1 MPIEISGLAIDR
13 ALRARVT
20 GQLTQALRGVHGT
33 PVQVQVIFS
42 DENGPKGG
50 RDIRCA
56 LTIRMPRRRAMHVEH
71 LAETARLAFDTAMDG
86 LARRLVELVDRGR
99 ALRRR
104 PKKYFVAK
112 RLLAAEGT
120 P

>member
-20 GQLTQALRGVHGT
+20 AQLTQALRGVHGA
-33 PVQVQVIFS
+33 PVQAQVIFS

-56 LTIRMPRRRAMHVEH
+56 LTVRMPRRRVVHVEH
-71 LAETARLAFDTAMDG
+71 LAETPRLAFDTATEA
-86 LARRLVELVDRGR
+86 LARRLAESVDRGR
-99 ALRRR
+99 ELRRR

-112 RLLAAEGT
+112 KLLTAEGT